1 MINKQETKKGFQPK
15 KEKNR
20 MLEKGYKGKNEPP
33 EWAVLK
39 EINTSPACPFAAA
52 YLR

>member
-20 MLEKGYKGKNEPP
+20 MLEKGYKGK
-33 EWAVLK
+33 K
-39 EINTSPACPFAAA
+39 RAA
-52 YLR
+52 RVGGSERD